1 MVLNDQYAFSF
12 QKIHKLGFT
21 FNYVEQRYH
30 KSEQFLN
37 WVIVSLTFKVFFHV
51 GYSTFTPMEFF
62 LLWNGVIAQN
72 CEGSI

>member
-12 QKIHKLGFT
+12 QKIHKLGFM

-37 WVIVSLTFKVFFHV
+37 WVISLTFEVFFHV
-51 GYSTFTPMEFF
+51 GYSTFTSMESF
-62 LLWNGVIAQN
+62 LL
-72 CEGSI
+72 